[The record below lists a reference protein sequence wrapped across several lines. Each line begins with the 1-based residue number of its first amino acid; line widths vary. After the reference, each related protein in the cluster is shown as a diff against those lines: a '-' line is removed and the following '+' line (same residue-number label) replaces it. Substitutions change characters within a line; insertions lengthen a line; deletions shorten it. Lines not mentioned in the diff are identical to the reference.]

1 MDMVIPLWSLGH
13 RGWDLRSGNMIVDP
27 GTQQLTLI
35 DTDSYQNTFA
45 EVTGSDLGWDRRDDF
60 EGKFFR
66 RGVGR
71 LVNRIRQGKQ
81 KTAVRKK
88 SELRIVSVLEGSGFR
103 AALHDLGRPGTEPG
117 TAAIARQAC
126 VQFLDQLEIMI

>member
-13 RGWDLRSGNMIVDP
+13 RGWDIRSGNMIVDP

-45 EVTGSDLGWDRRDDF
+45 EVTGSDLGWGRRDDF
-60 EGKFFR
+60 EGRFFR

-71 LVNRIRQGKQ
+71 LVNRIGRASK
-81 KTAVRKK
+81 KLPSARKA
-88 SELRIVSVLEGSGFR
+88 SCELS
-103 AALHDLGRPGTEPG
+103 
-117 TAAIARQAC
+117 AC
-126 VQFLDQLEIMI
+126 